1 MELSKISMENV
12 CAVIEGALVTAN
24 SGKPLSTQVDQD
36 SAMGAPKEWDSLA
49 FVMVYN
55 AIAEEF
61 GIELEDDDAI
71 HLTSVKATHELLQ
84 DIAG

>member
-24 SGKPLSTQVDQD
+24 SGKPLSTKVDET
-36 SAMGAPKEWDSLA
+36 SSMGTPKEWDSLA
-49 FVMVYN
+49 FVVVYN

-71 HLTSVKATHELLQ
+71 HLTSVQATHELLQ
-84 DIAG
+84 EIAG